1 MILGT
6 TQKPVGTGLPAMAS
20 DGSPQHLEMSNMT
33 ALPAAHVL
41 RPAE

>member
-1 MILGT
+1 M
-6 TQKPVGTGLPAMAS
+6 VFALPAGHARATL